1 VLVGWWGWAMGKE
14 FKAKGASVALGPAL
28 NVARIPTNGRNFEYI
43 SGEDP
48 LLGAEL
54 TGPIT

>member
-1 VLVGWWGWAMGKE
+1 
-14 FKAKGASVALGPAL
+14 VALGPAL